1 MKFSKIIK
9 IWTLIWLMAGFVMAC
24 DGETRQ
30 GANREFEEF
39 SSWVDTTSQRAETA
53 TEEEWNEMNAE
64 YNRRATELEAR
75 SADWDDKTKAEWEK
89 VQTRW
94 QETAGRTE
102 TRFRASE
109 VDMSGEASP
118 STDTVNFR

>member
-1 MKFSKIIK
+1 MKFSKDIK
-9 IWTLIWLMAGFVMAC
+9 IWALICLLAAFVMGC
-24 DGETRQ
+24 DGDTRQ

-39 SSWVDTTSQRAETA
+39 SAWVDENSQRADTA
-53 TEEEWNEMNAE
+53 TEEEWSELQAE
-64 YNRRATELEAR
+64 YNRRATELETR
-75 SADWDDKTKAEWEK
+75 SADWDDRTKAEWEE

-94 QETAGRTE
+94 QETTGRTE

-118 STDTVNFR
+118 STDTLGF

>member
-1 MKFSKIIK
+1 MKFSKNIK
-9 IWTLIWLMAGFVMAC
+9 NLMLLWLMTGFVMAC

-39 SSWVDTTSQRAETA
+39 SAWVDTTSQRAETA

-64 YNRRATELEAR
+64 YHRRATELETR
-75 SADWDDKTKAEWEK
+75 SADWDDRTKAEWEE

-94 QETAGRTE
+94 QETTGRTE
-102 TRFRASE
+102 TRFRATE

-118 STDTVNFR
+118 STDTVIFR